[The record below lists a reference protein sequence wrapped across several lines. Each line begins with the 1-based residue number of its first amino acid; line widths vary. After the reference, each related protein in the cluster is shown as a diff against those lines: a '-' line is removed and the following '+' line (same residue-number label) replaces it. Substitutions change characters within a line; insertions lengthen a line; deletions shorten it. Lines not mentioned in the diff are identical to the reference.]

1 MSNSHI
7 SRVNMVN
14 NNFLARFTNVYTYTF
29 RSLSFSLSVVSMN
42 KYAFLNCLHF
52 ILIVGWYRNS
62 MKSIFD
68 DHCSPNS
75 VQRWQYWPSHE
86 MGRKWVVSLMASV
99 DRKANLVSR
108 CSLHGSEKMKSLS
121 ILNCSLE
128 CLQQFIVDDMTCDLS
143 DNKYLLA
150 SCAHAQHIHEL
161 LRQFFWKLFTHY
173 NSTTASY
180 RTVVLLMLFSHIM
193 SLLPTIKMGIFNMR
207 WSKWYL
213 NCFHIYN
220 YIKSLRWTIAKTQK
234 TRKVCCLVETE

>member
-14 NNFLARFTNVYTYTF
+14 NNFLARFTNVYTF

-68 DHCSPNS
+68 DHCSPTKMTVLAFTRNR
-75 VQRWQYWPSHE
+75 QE
-86 MGRKWVVSLMASV
+86 MSRISYCDCRS
-99 DRKANLVSR
+99 KANLVFR

-121 ILNCSLE
+121 ILSCSLE

-150 SCAHAQHIHEL
+150 SCAIHNIRALVE
-161 LRQFFWKLFTHY
+161 
-173 NSTTASY
+173 
-180 RTVVLLMLFSHIM
+180 TVFLEIIHSLQLND
-193 SLLPTIKMGIFNMR
+193 SLLPND
-207 WSKWYL
+207 
-213 NCFHIYN
+213 
-220 YIKSLRWTIAKTQK
+220 
-234 TRKVCCLVETE
+234 CLTHVLFPHHEPPSSCQEGNIQYAMV